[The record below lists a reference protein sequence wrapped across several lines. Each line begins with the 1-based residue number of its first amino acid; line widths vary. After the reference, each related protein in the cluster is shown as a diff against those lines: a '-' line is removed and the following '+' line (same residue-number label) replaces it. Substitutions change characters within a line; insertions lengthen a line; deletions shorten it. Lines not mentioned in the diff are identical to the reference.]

1 MKLNQLRDVVAVA
14 ERGSLRAAARHLGIA
29 QPAITRSIREIEQEL
44 GVDLF
49 ERHAKGAV
57 LTAMGV
63 AFVRR
68 AMAVQI
74 ELRQAKE
81 EIEQLRGMTT
91 GHVSIA
97 LSTASNLALLP
108 KALAPFR
115 ARFPDILLTVTEGLL
130 PTVEASLLG
139 GALDFY
145 VGPLT
150 EQPVA
155 KDLVVETLFEN
166 SRLVFGRKGHPL
178 AGARSLRELVDAR
191 WITTTVTVD
200 SRAELGP
207 LFESRGLPK
216 PRVDMRAPS
225 ALTMAVAAAN
235 SDLLMMLPEQ
245 WLAFPGIGE
254 QLVAFELE
262 ETLPAPAMCVVRRN
276 RLPLTPAAE
285 FLCDMLRR
293 ASAHHVAARATYT
306 GR

>member
-29 QPAITRSIREIEQEL
+29 QPAITRSIREIEREL

-49 ERHAKGAV
+49 ERRAKGAV
-57 LTAMGV
+57 LTAMGE

-68 AMAVQI
+68 AMAVQV
-74 ELRQAKE
+74 ELQHARE

-97 LSTASNLALLP
+97 LSTVPHLALLP
-108 KALAPFR
+108 KALGTFR
-115 ARFPDILLTVTEGLL
+115 ARYPDILLTVTEGLL
-130 PTVEASLLG
+130 PTVEPALVG
-139 GALDFY
+139 GAVDFY

-150 EQPVA
+150 EQPLA
-155 KDLVVETLFEN
+155 KELVVEKLFDN

-178 AGARSLRELVDAR
+178 AGATSLRELADAR
-191 WITTTVTVD
+191 WITTTVTLD

-207 LFESRGLPK
+207 LFESHGLPR
-216 PRVDMRAPS
+216 PRIEMRAPS
-225 ALTMAVAAAN
+225 ALTMIVAAAN

-245 WLAFPGIGE
+245 WLTFPAIRE
-254 QLVAFELE
+254 LLVAFDLE
-262 ETLPAPAMCVVRRN
+262 ERLPAPAICVVRRG
-276 RLPLTPAAE
+276 RLPLTPAAD

-293 ASAHHVAARATYT
+293 ASGHLVTARGAP
-306 GR
+306 